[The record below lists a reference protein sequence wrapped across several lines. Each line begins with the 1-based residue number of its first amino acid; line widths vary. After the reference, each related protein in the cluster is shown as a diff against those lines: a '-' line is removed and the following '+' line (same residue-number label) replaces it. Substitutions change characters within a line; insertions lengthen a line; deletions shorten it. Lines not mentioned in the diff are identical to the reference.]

1 MALID
6 RLAQRNLSSYAY
18 ERWLDF
24 RDEVRAM
31 GVYRRGVKAAKNFV
45 WKPGAKLN
53 IGSGTVKNPGFTTVD
68 FCEGVDVRVDLRRP
82 MPIPNGIASLIICE
96 HFLEHLR
103 YPGQAGAFLKEC
115 HRILGL
121 GGELYISVPDTR
133 WPLECY
139 VQGDPE
145 YVRQCKEHK
154 WHPAW
159 MDTEME
165 HINFHFRQQ
174 DDGRSDGHFECH
186 RFAYDEETLLK
197 ALRNAGFAIAEGRSY
212 DPAIDAP
219 HRRVGSLFVKAV
231 K

>member
-6 RLAQRNLSSYAY
+6 RLAHRALSKYAY
-18 ERWLDF
+18 NSWREL
-24 RDEVRAM
+24 RDEVSAM
-31 GVYRRGVKAAKNFV
+31 GVHRRGAKAAKNFA
-45 WKPGAKLN
+45 WKQGAKLN
-53 IGSGTVKNPGFTTVD
+53 IGCGSVKNAGFVSVD
-68 FCEGVDVRVDLRRP
+68 FCPGVDVRLDLRKP
-82 MPIPNGIASLIICE
+82 MPIPDGIASMILCE

-115 HRILGL
+115 HRILQP

-139 VQGDPE
+139 VKGDPE
-145 YVRQCKEHK
+145 YVRQCEVHR
-154 WHPAW
+154 WHPEW

-165 HINFHFRQQ
+165 HINYHFRQQ
-174 DDGRSDGHFECH
+174 DDGRLDGNFECH
-186 RFAYDEETLLK
+186 RFAYDEKTLVK
-197 ALRNAGFAIAEGRSY
+197 ALRGAGFAEAHGRSF
-212 DPAIDAP
+212 DPAFDAP